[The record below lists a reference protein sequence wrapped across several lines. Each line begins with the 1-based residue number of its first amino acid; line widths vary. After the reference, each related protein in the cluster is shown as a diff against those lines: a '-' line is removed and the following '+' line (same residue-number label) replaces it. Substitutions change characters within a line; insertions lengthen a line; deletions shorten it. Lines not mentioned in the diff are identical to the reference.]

1 MSDDTDFHVFDR
13 EIPAELVE
21 PLIEHLCRAIANNSY
36 SYYGDEVLAIALSEV
51 AAEHDF

>member
-1 MSDDTDFHVFDR
+1 MGNSTVFHVFDK

-21 PLIEHLCRAIANNSY
+21 PLIEHLCRAIANASY